1 MRISLDFTKTIEE
14 NAASYFNKSKKAKKK
29 IEGAT
34 KALEISKKKLVK
46 LEEKREKQI
55 IEHKDLEEQQ
65 EKEIRK
71 KEWYE
76 KFRWFYS
83 SEGFLVIGGRDATTN
98 EIVIKKYTDK
108 DDIVFHTDM
117 AGSPFFVIKV
127 KTDSKAA
134 KAGKK
139 PSKKVLLEVANA
151 TASYSRAWK
160 AGLLSTQVFWVTP
173 EQVSKEAK
181 SGEYLA
187 KGAFMIY
194 GKTNYIENKLEL
206 AIGKIEKTG
215 QIIAG
220 PVNAIKK
227 HAKDYVILIQG
238 SDKASDIAKK
248 VKKKFGGDLDEIIR
262 FLPPGNCKIVDEN
275 RRRIKK

>member
-14 NAASYFNKSKKAKKK
+14 NAASYFNKAKKAKKK

-34 KALEISKKKLVK
+34 KALEKSKEKLAK
-46 LEEKREKQI
+46 LEEKRKTELI
-55 IEHKDLEEQQ
+55 TEKDLEEQQ
-65 EKEIRK
+65 EKEQRK
-71 KEWYE
+71 KEWFE
-76 KFRWFYS
+76 KFRWFHS

-98 EIVIKKYTDK
+98 EIVIKKHTDK

-139 PSKKVLLEVANA
+139 PTKKTLSEVANA

-160 AGLLSTQVFWVTP
+160 AGLLSTEVFWVTP

-206 AIGKIEKTG
+206 AIGVKKDG

-262 FLPPGNCKIVDEN
+262 FLPAGNCKIVED
-275 RRRIKK
+275 RHKPKKK